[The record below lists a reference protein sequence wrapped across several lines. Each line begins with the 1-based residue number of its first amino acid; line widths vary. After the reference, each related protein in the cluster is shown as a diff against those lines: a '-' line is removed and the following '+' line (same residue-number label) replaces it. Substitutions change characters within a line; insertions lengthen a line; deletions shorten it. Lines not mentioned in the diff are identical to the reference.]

1 MASGSCNLLSAAP
14 LGVVAIIEVEGD
26 GDEGRMLTVWRMAAA
41 AGSGGLRSESKEASE
56 LEEEDAM
63 GAEAVANRLK
73 ENPPIT
79 YTI

>member
-1 MASGSCNLLSAAP
+1 MTGTR
-14 LGVVAIIEVEGD
+14 E
-26 GDEGRMLTVWRMAAA
+26 RMLTVWRTAAT
-41 AGSGGLRSESKEASE
+41 AGFGGLRSESKEASE

-79 YTI
+79 YTTYAH